1 MGYTKGVMKGNEQLT
16 RKCQREVTRQR
27 TQKNNGGKGKKKT
40 NENQAKIAQ
49 GSQAHQATQLTQ
61 D

>member
-1 MGYTKGVMKGNEQLT
+1 MPKGGNKTKNTK
-16 RKCQREVTRQR
+16 
-27 TQKNNGGKGKKKT
+27 KNNGGKGKTKT